1 MNSGPGARRGLASPR
16 PLAQLNFS
24 LSSFRQLSSA
34 ASLRARRRG
43 SGWRRMTLLAPPAPL
58 WFIRRPRRR
67 RVRRVRGEV
76 GLRLDNCCI
85 SSFMVVPL
93 SFARM
98 RLDDIRS
105 GNATCSHLRPI
116 VFGLQL
122 LFFFFCC
129 FSSIQTV
136 LLSFTDSIRPSSIWC
151 SGQCFGR
158 EPAVTASKHCG
169 EAAARPDVEAGN
181 RSPDRWLGISL
192 DAERMA
198 GASVVYGLCF
208 SR

>member
-16 PLAQLNFS
+16 PSAQLNFS

-58 WFIRRPRRR
+58 CFIRRPRRR

-93 SFARM
+93 SFART

-122 LFFFFCC
+122 LFFFSSAASLPFRRF
-129 FSSIQTV
+129 FSLSLTPSGRHPSGAQVSV
-136 LLSFTDSIRPSSIWC
+136 LDASPPS
-151 SGQCFGR
+151 QR
-158 EPAVTASKHCG
+158 ANM
-169 EAAARPDVEAGN
+169 AAR
-181 RSPDRWLGISL
+181 RQLGQMWKPET
-192 DAERMA
+192 AHPTV
-198 GASVVYGLCF
+198 G
-208 SR
+208 